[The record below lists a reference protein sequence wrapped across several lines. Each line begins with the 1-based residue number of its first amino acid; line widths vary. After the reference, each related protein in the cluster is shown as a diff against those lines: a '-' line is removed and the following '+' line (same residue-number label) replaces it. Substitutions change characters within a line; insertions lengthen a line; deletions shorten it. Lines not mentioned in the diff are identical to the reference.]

1 MARPRKTTNKELA
14 VREPEVTWKN
24 PEEYVD
30 FTSALIQLGVFMSN
44 KAKNN
49 GKAIASGTDDSMY
62 GIENQAMELTS
73 QQVQYLNMRMD
84 GLSTRDACKG
94 LQLDMAMPLLW
105 EETADKDGVYSCCL
119 KVLEQVKAKQLED
132 FVIDKAMVDSNW
144 RRDTVRMFVM
154 KRFMPEYRENAA
166 QVTGA
171 VQVNISVANQPFEVV
186 TETKIVENGDSNNG

>member
-1 MARPRKTTNKELA
+1 VARVKKTVNKELA
-14 VREPEVTWKN
+14 VQEPEVTWKN

-49 GKAIASGTDDSMY
+49 GKAIASGTDDAMY

-84 GLSTRDACKG
+84 GLSTKDACKG

-105 EETADKDGVYSCCL
+105 EETADKDGVYACCL
-119 KVLEQVKAKQLED
+119 KVLEQITAKHLEES
-132 FVIDKAMVDSNW
+132 VINAALKDPDW
-144 RRDTVRMFVM
+144 RRDTARFFVM
-154 KRFMPEYRENAA
+154 KRFMPEYRENAP
-166 QVTGA
+166 QSTSA

-186 TETKIVENGDSNNG
+186 TETKIVENTDG